1 MNKLKFRFS
10 EVASGKQNNTQF
22 AISNIQSATMFD
34 IVRRQLTKLIS
45 APHQTVVSSS
55 PLSKGLVL
63 CFLSSLTSQN
73 QGQTNLPYLNRSSGF
88 KSNLLLIKQHQPQGS
103 IQFQYAHS
111 IPVLHRLDW
120 FFVFLI
126 L

>member
-45 APHQTVVSSS
+45 APHQTSVSSQS
-55 PLSKGLVL
+55 FIRGLLDV
-63 CFLSSLTSQN
+63 FSL
-73 QGQTNLPYLNRSSGF
+73 L
-88 KSNLLLIKQHQPQGS
+88 
-103 IQFQYAHS
+103 
-111 IPVLHRLDW
+111 
-120 FFVFLI
+120 
-126 L
+126 